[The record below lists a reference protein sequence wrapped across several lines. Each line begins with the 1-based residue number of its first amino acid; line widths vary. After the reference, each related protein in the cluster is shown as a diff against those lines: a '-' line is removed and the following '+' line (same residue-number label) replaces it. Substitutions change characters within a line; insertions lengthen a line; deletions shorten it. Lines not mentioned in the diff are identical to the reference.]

1 MLALEFGL
9 EVSELLVLGV
19 GSGLA
24 AFIVGGEG
32 GRSVLEKGLLPE
44 VEEVD
49 GDADAFA
56 DVGCRDFIDEVFPE
70 QGDLLLGAEVAT
82 LPGHERSSA
91 RVLPLTLA
99 KATSCFDWGNTA
111 TRRKKSGPTA
121 LAPRSFGATISTSIT
136 ARS

>member
-9 EVSELLVLGV
+9 EVGELLVLGV
-19 GSGLA
+19 GSGHA
-24 AFIVGGEG
+24 APVVGGK
-32 GRSVLEKGLLPE
+32 GRLAVLEEGLLPE

-56 DVGCRDFIDEVFPE
+56 DVGNRDLIDEVFPE

-82 LPGHERSSA
+82 PSGHERSPA

-99 KATSCFDWGNTA
+99 KANSCSDWGNT
-111 TRRKKSGPTA
+111 RRGVQRFVRHA
-121 LAPRSFGATISTSIT
+121 LQNFALSEVRQ
-136 ARS
+136 